1 MRGAGGVGGPPN
13 RGIGMPN
20 VFQKY
25 SSGIGGGIGGISG
38 MSGIGGT
45 GSNAI
50 NSNPYAM
57 NYQQNN

>member
-1 MRGAGGVGGPPN
+1 
-13 RGIGMPN
+13 MPN

-38 MSGIGGT
+38 MSGIGGS
-45 GSNAI
+45 GPNAI
-50 NSNPYAM
+50 NSNPYAI